1 MFRIHHHF
9 MIGGSVLLLLILPL
23 MIIALKR
30 HERSATPRLAIIQDM
45 DKMPYLKPQRKSD
58 FFADGRGMR
67 PHIPGTLAR
76 EDFIYINQAETQL
89 HPNNWAA
96 THVVLNSK
104 IKYEKMLYGQVLRN
118 GQGDWVKAIPIHVT
132 PEFVNRGQQKFD
144 VYCGPCHGDNGRG
157 NGLVNQYV
165 TQLRAEGSADAGT
178 WVQPTDLTSP
188 AVKYMPDGQIYG
200 VITNGIAA
208 MAAYKDQIPVVDR
221 WAIVAYV
228 RALELAA
235 APVPASKLPAQDR
248 PASPTGKVAKAGGI
262 GTQVAAA
269 AGQEQKQ

>member
-1 MFRIHHHF
+1 MLRIHHHF
-9 MIGGSVLLLLILPL
+9 MIGGSLLLLLILPL

-58 FFADGRGMR
+58 LFADGRGMR

-76 EDFIYINQAETQL
+76 EDFIYINQAETRL

-104 IKYEKMLYGQVLRN
+104 VKYEKVLYGQVLRN
-118 GQGDWVKAIPIHVT
+118 GQGDWVKSIPIHVT
-132 PEFVNRGQQKFD
+132 PEFVNRGELKFD
-144 VYCGPCHGDNGRG
+144 VYCGPCHGDNGKG

-165 TQLRAEGSADAGT
+165 THLRAQGSPDAGT
-178 WVQPTDLTSP
+178 WVQPTDLTGP

-200 VITNGIAA
+200 VVTNGIAA

-228 RALELAA
+228 RALELAS
-235 APVPASKLPAQDR
+235 APVPAGKLPVQDR
-248 PASPTGKVAKAGGI
+248 PASPPGKAASAAHPGM
-262 GTQVAAA
+262 QVAAA
-269 AGQEQKQ
+269 SAARQTQ